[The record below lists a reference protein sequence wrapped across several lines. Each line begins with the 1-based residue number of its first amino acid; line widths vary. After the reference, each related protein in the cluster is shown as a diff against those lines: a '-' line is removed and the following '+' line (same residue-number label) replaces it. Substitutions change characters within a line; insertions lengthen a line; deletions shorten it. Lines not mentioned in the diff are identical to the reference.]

1 MSEHKNGEGGRTMKR
16 EKRKVALSSVQ
27 EEKKEKKESVS
38 RSLWRRK
45 EREKGGGQMLHV
57 EPVSSPQRK
66 IRPNI
71 PSKNQFTNRRHPC
84 HRTTQTSLARA
95 TGSHRKNEHN

>member
-45 EREKGGGQMLHV
+45 ERERGGGQDAACGTGQLAAKKDPAKHTLE
-57 EPVSSPQRK
+57 EPVHK
-66 IRPNI
+66 
-71 PSKNQFTNRRHPC
+71 SKTPMSQNDSNQSCAGDWFPPKK
-84 HRTTQTSLARA
+84 RT
-95 TGSHRKNEHN
+95 